1 MRLLIFSIA
10 LFVVSNSLIGQSCC
24 SGGSGCPVAG
34 GTSQG
39 VLQDK
44 ELEIG
49 MSFQYISTNLFMS
62 GDKKVNNFLDNFN
75 SKYLYTRFG
84 YGLTPKLTLSLETGY
99 FFNKTQVGLNKND
112 TTSNSGFGDLIIF
125 PRYNIYSHA
134 TESSKTDIAVGIG
147 LKIPIGKHLDSSVV
161 YTNAEGKKY
170 YTPDPPAIM
179 PTTGSNDFI
188 FYGFIYHGYPLK
200 KFRLY
205 SSLLYIRKGWNSLGQ
220 KFGDYASIGLFAS
233 KTLFDKLSVTAQLKG
248 EWIDKMDYNHNIDM
262 LSKYNIDV
270 ESTGGKR
277 LLFIPELDY
286 AFKYFSAYILSE
298 IPLYQYVNGTAIASQ
313 YSFTFGISYKFFT
326 EKTEKKVEPVIQF
339 EDRN

>member
-1 MRLLIFSIA
+1 MRALVILIVFTLFANLSIA
-10 LFVVSNSLIGQSCC
+10 QSCC

-39 VLQDK
+39 VLQ
-44 ELEIG
+44 EGEAEIG
-49 MSFQYISTNLFMS
+49 MSFQYINTNKFLS
-62 GDKKVNNFLDNFN
+62 GDVKVNNFLDNFN
-75 SKYLYTRFG
+75 SKYLYTRLG
-84 YGLTPKLTLSLETGY
+84 YGLSPKFTLSLETGY

-112 TTSNSGFGDLIIF
+112 TTTNSGFGDLIIF
-125 PRYNIYSHA
+125 PRYSIYSHVG
-134 TESSKTDIAVGIG
+134 SSSRTDIAVGIG

-161 YTNAEGKKY
+161 YTNSEGKKY

-188 FYGFIYHGYPLK
+188 FYGFLYHGYPLK
-200 KFRLY
+200 KFRIY

-233 KTLFDKLSVTAQLKG
+233 QTFFDKLSITMQIKG
-248 EWIDKMDYNHNIDM
+248 EWIHKMDYNHNIDM
-262 LSKYNIDV
+262 LAKYNMDV

-286 AFKYFSAYILSE
+286 NFKYFSTYILGE
-298 IPLYQYVNGTAIASQ
+298 IPLYQYVNGTAIASE
-313 YSFTFGISYKFFT
+313 YSFTFGVSYKFFAHNPADNLT
-326 EKTEKKVEPVIQF
+326 SPLKF
-339 EDRN
+339 ENN